1 MNSSREMRFPG
12 QVNRDAG
19 HFFNLADG
27 YMLNL
32 LRRHMTHTLPM
43 TSTRMMHRRAIRA
56 DVRGWPLSEHV

>member
-19 HFFNLADG
+19 HLFNLADG

-32 LRRHMTHTLPM
+32 LRRHMTNTLPM
-43 TSTRMMHRRAIRA
+43 ISPRMMYRRAIRV
-56 DVRGWPLSEHV
+56 DVRG